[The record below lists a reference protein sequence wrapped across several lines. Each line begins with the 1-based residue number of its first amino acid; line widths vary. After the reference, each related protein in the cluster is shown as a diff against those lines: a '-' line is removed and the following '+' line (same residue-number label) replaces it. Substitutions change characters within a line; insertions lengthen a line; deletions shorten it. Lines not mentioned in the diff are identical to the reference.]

1 MTIEIKHKFQSAK
14 ADSSDASLVR
24 PSNWNDTH
32 NINMAG
38 QRLIGRSATGQGVA
52 QEVSLGSGLQFSGT
66 SITVKPDDFMTTAII
81 EGALGY
87 SVVKQLGDTQIN
99 MRVNGDNKLAL
110 KLGAATETISW
121 PINIT
126 GVAEAANK
134 LGGQNASYYT
144 NIPARLGY
152 TPARQYGSNAM
163 GLYWSG
169 SNPVIRVDGS
179 SDFTVVT
186 NSNALNYV
194 ASSTSQFLVNTVG
207 SYCLAKYMGPVS
219 QALPPNQPVSGADL
233 RPCTTSSVPYGTAV
247 LSGTWRCMGSVPGGA
262 TATANDKA
270 SLFLRYA

>member
-38 QRLIGRSATGQGVA
+38 QRLLGRAATGQGVA

-66 SITVKPDDFMTTAII
+66 SITVKPTDFMTTAII

-99 MRVNGDNKLAL
+99 MRVNGDNNLAL
-110 KLGAATETISW
+110 KLGTATETINW

-126 GVAEAANK
+126 GVAETANK
-134 LGGQNASYYT
+134 LGGQAPSYYT
-144 NIPARLGY
+144 NIPARLGF
-152 TPARQYGSNAM
+152 TPVRQHGSATM
-163 GLYWSG
+163 GLYWNG
-169 SNPVIRVDGS
+169 SNPVIRVDS
-179 SDFTVVT
+179 TDFTAVT
-186 NSNALNYV
+186 NSNIVNYV
-194 ASSTSQFLVNTVG
+194 SYATSQFLVNSIG

-247 LSGTWRCMGSVPGGA
+247 MSGSWRCMGAVPGGA